1 MKDLIMAVSYGYTHA
16 QLRVFMDSL
25 AETGFGG
32 DLVLFVGKTDAKSRE
47 LLREDGARLL
57 PFWYPYSR
65 CNKLRTPFY
74 RLWPLV
80 RPLLACSRNAG
91 VVQRMAASF
100 LNLSILRF
108 AFYRKFLLRHP
119 GEYRSVFLTDL
130 RDVCFQGNPFVK
142 TFPGDLRVFLEEPGH
157 TLGSCAVNSR
167 WLTELYGRE
176 VLGELSQKPII
187 CSGTILGDYDRI
199 LGYLDAFL
207 LSLRDAKSVMRMGM
221 DQGIHN
227 YIVHRGLVDPVLC
240 CKNGASE
247 ILTMGHMKPEN
258 LPVRD
263 ARGFLLDEQG
273 EPYAVLHQFD
283 RHEKVRQ
290 EILSTYN

>member
-1 MKDLIMAVSYGYTHA
+1 MAVSYGYTHS
-16 QLRVFMDSL
+16 QLKVFTRSL
-25 AETGFGG
+25 AETGFAG
-32 DLVLFVGKTDAKSRE
+32 DLVLFIGGTDVRSKE
-47 LLREDGARLL
+47 LLREEGAVLV
-57 PFWYPYSR
+57 PFFYPYRR

-80 RPLLACSRNAG
+80 RPLLARSGDAG
-91 VVQRMAASF
+91 TVQRLAAPF

-108 AFYRKFLLRHP
+108 AFYRKFLLRHR
-119 GEYRSVFLTDL
+119 GEYGRIFLTDL
-130 RDVCFQGNPFVK
+130 RDVCFQGNPFDR
-142 TFPGDLRVFLEEPGH
+142 TSDGELRVFLEEPGH

-207 LSLRDAKSVMRMGM
+207 LSLRDARSVMRMGM

-227 YIVHRGLVDPVLC
+227 YIIHRGLVGTATFC
-240 CKNGASE
+240 ENRRSE
-247 ILTMGHMKPEN
+247 ILTMGVMPADGMPGRSES
-258 LPVRD
+258 
-263 ARGFLLDEQG
+263 GFFVDDKG
-273 EPYAVLHQFD
+273 RPYAVLHQFD
-283 RHEKVRQ
+283 RHEEIRQ
-290 EILSTYN
+290 NILSTYN